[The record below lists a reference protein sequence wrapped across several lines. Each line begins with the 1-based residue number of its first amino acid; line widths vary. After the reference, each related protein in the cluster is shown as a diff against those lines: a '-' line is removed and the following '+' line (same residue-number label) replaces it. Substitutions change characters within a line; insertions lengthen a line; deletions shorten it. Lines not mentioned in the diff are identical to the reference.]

1 MRAIMTNF
9 NKNDFINYIDLY
21 NDKLNKLEIAGLKQV
36 VNNAYET
43 GQLEEKIIFNG
54 YLNDIKR
61 QSSLRINTIDYLL
74 NTYYFISD
82 KLNKGIFK

>member
-1 MRAIMTNF
+1 MTNF

-74 NTYYFISD
+74 NIYYFISD